1 MPQIPDRFLT
11 TPPVAVDTDG
21 NVKNQSRID
30 DLEKVLG
37 LLLIELD
44 NMGIKVK
51 NADLLILLSKYASI
65 YL

>member
-11 TPPVAVDTDG
+11 TPPVALDADG
-21 NVKNQSRID
+21 NVKNQSRVD
-30 DLEKVLG
+30 DLERALG

-44 NMGIKVK
+44 NMGIKIK
-51 NADLLILLSKYASI
+51 NNDLETILSKYATT